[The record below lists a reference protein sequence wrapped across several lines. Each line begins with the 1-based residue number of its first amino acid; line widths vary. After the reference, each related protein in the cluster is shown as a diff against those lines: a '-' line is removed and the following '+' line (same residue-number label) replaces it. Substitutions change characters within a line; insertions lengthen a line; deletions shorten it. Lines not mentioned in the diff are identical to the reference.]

1 MSMKNSFKLI
11 KLVVLL
17 YRVCKFVYV
26 FISVFDLRAPEVN
39 LHAWFFSSN
48 QSKFARAPEGV
59 NFVAFSEYMNFKISE
74 MYDRRNYKTRIL
86 SIIIYFD

>member
-26 FISVFDLRAPEVN
+26 FISVLDLRAPEVN
-39 LHAWFFSSN
+39 LRAWFFSSN

-59 NFVAFSEYMNFKISE
+59 NFVAFSEYYMNFKVSE
-74 MYDRRNYKTRIL
+74 MYDRRNYKNRIL
-86 SIIIYFD
+86 STII